1 MKKKKLLSLVVAFLI
16 SLTAFMQPMVTL
28 GAGNDTVNGS
38 KINQEYVIKNPDG
51 TPKVEFQRDE
61 QVTYNMNVEIKG
73 APNAGVALDYKVRLE
88 LADVNAHLI
97 EIPKHQGYITDVKG
111 FVKNGKR
118 VAIISLSK
126 VPNDTKLTI
135 PVKFNFF
142 NRAPIG
148 YTVNL
153 SATLQSDTEENLAFA
168 NDISF
173 KVSSEPVPPKVTKDV
188 EGKDHL
194 EIAKGKEFN
203 YNLKTVVP
211 ENLEGY
217 KSLTLSDTLDS
228 NLTIVGTKVIVDGKE
243 SELKANVNKQLVTL
257 KLTREQLEVIKG
269 KEIKVVVTSKINEN
283 APIEIIS
290 SKATIQLNDNASADS
305 NVVTVIP
312 TKEEPTKE
320 EPTKEEPT
328 KEEPKKEEPTK
339 EEPAKEEPTKE
350 ESTKEE
356 PTKEESTKEES
367 SKQEPK
373 QPQKEIPKMNQTNNL
388 TVTLI
393 GTLLVCG
400 ALVSFFIVRRRKNT

>member
-28 GAGNDTVNGS
+28 GAGNDNVNGS

-51 TPKVEFQRDE
+51 TPKVEFKRDE

-228 NLTIVGTKVIVDGKE
+228 NLTIVGTKVLVDGKE

-320 EPTKEEPT
+320 EP
-328 KEEPKKEEPTK
+328 KKEEPTK
-339 EEPAKEEPTKE
+339 EEP
-350 ESTKEE
+350 
-356 PTKEESTKEES
+356 
-367 SKQEPK
+367 
-373 QPQKEIPKMNQTNNL
+373 
-388 TVTLI
+388 
-393 GTLLVCG
+393 
-400 ALVSFFIVRRRKNT
+400 

>member
-1 MKKKKLLSLVVAFLI
+1 
-16 SLTAFMQPMVTL
+16 MQPMVTL
-28 GAGNDTVNGS
+28 GAGNDNVNGS

-51 TPKVEFQRDE
+51 TPKVEFKRDE

-228 NLTIVGTKVIVDGKE
+228 NLTIVGTKVLVDGKE

-283 APIEIIS
+283 APIEMIS

-320 EPTKEEPT
+320 EPKKEEPT
-328 KEEPKKEEPTK
+328 KEEPKKEESTK
-339 EEPAKEEPTKE
+339 EEPKKE

-356 PTKEESTKEES
+356 PKKEESTKEES

>member
-1 MKKKKLLSLVVAFLI
+1 MKQKKLLSLFVVFLI
-16 SLTAFMQPMVTL
+16 SLTTFMQPMVTL

-51 TPKVEFQRDE
+51 TPKVEFKRGE
-61 QVTYNMNVEIKG
+61 QVTYNINVATKG
-73 APNAGVALDYKVRLE
+73 DPNTGVALDYKVRLE
-88 LADVNAHLI
+88 LQDARAYLI
-97 EIPKHQGYITDVKG
+97 EIPKHQGYISDVKG
-111 FVKNGKR
+111 FVENGKR
-118 VAIISLSK
+118 VAVISLSK
-126 VPNDTKLTI
+126 VPNDTKVTI
-135 PVKFNFF
+135 PVKFNFHDDAS
-142 NRAPIG
+142 NG
-148 YTVNL
+148 HTVTL
-153 SATLQSDTEENLAFA
+153 SATLQSDTGENLAFA
-168 NDISF
+168 NDVSF
-173 KVSSEPVPPKVTKDV
+173 KVFVSVTPKVTKDV

-211 ENLEGY
+211 ENLKGY
-217 KSLTLSDTLDS
+217 ESLTLSDTLDN
-228 NLTIVGTKVIVDGKE
+228 NLTIVGTKVLVDGKE

-290 SKATIQLNDNASADS
+290 SKATIRLNDNPSEDS

-328 KEEPKKEEPTK
+328 KEEPTKEEPTKGEPTKEEPTK
-339 EEPAKEEPTKE
+339 EEP
-350 ESTKEE
+350 TKEE
-356 PTKEESTKEES
+356 PTKEEPTKGESTKE
-367 SKQEPK
+367 EPK
-373 QPQKEIPKMNQTNNL
+373 QPQKEIPKMNQTNNS

-393 GTLLVCG
+393 GTLLVLG
-400 ALVSFFIVRRRKNT
+400 ALFSFFIVRRRKNS